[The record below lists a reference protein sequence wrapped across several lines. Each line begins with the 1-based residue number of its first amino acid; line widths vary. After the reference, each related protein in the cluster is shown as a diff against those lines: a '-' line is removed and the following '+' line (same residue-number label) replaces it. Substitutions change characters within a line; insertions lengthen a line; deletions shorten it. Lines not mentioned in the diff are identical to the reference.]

1 MDLEVD
7 KLFFFFT
14 VFLLRELFGVK
25 PGCTPAV
32 KQDELYNQEIK
43 TTPQSTGTNQ
53 ADYTDTSLAS
63 CHGTALLH
71 VRFGAGS
78 EI

>member
-1 MDLEVD
+1 M
-7 KLFFFFT
+7 
-14 VFLLRELFGVK
+14 K

-63 CHGTALLH
+63 SHGTALLH
-71 VRFGAGS
+71 VRLGAGS

>member
-1 MDLEVD
+1 M
-7 KLFFFFT
+7 
-14 VFLLRELFGVK
+14 K

-63 CHGTALLH
+63 SHGTALLH